1 VAAVIQDA
9 LGVDAELQEG
19 ARGEFSVWVGEKRV
33 AQKGPEGFPS
43 EEEAL
48 AAVRKAMGIG
58 N

>member
-1 VAAVIQDA
+1 MAAVIKDA

-33 AQKGPEGFPS
+33 AQKGPEGFPT
-43 EEEAL
+43 EEDAL
-48 AAVRKAMGIG
+48 AAVRKAMEIR